1 MVNLHVLSERFERRH
16 LRASVISW
24 QPMCPNR
31 LNVRGMREVC
41 PHLVPGVDF
50 STYLIG
56 LGIKLLNSVCL
67 PYEIEASVCV
77 ESVFVVLVK
86 LGFFE

>member
-1 MVNLHVLSERFERRH
+1 M
-16 LRASVISW
+16 
-24 QPMCPNR
+24 
-31 LNVRGMREVC
+31 
-41 PHLVPGVDF
+41 PGVDF

-67 PYEIEASVCV
+67 PYEIESVCV

>member
-1 MVNLHVLSERFERRH
+1 MLSERFERRRR
-16 LRASVISW
+16 LRASVVSW
-24 QPMCPNR
+24 PKF
-31 LNVRGMREVC
+31 RGMREVC
-41 PHLVPGVDF
+41 PHRVPGVDF

>member
-1 MVNLHVLSERFERRH
+1 
-16 LRASVISW
+16 
-24 QPMCPNR
+24 
-31 LNVRGMREVC
+31 MREVC

-77 ESVFVVLVK
+77 ESVFVVLAK
-86 LGFFE
+86 LGFF